1 MLPQR
6 CLCMGTR
13 TLRLVVVKR
22 LVVVVVMVGL
32 VVAVMVGVRIGFASL

>member
-22 LVVVVVMVGL
+22 LVVVVRVGL
-32 VVAVMVGVRIGFASL
+32 VVAVMVVVHIGFASL

>member
-22 LVVVVVMVGL
+22 LLVVVTVGL